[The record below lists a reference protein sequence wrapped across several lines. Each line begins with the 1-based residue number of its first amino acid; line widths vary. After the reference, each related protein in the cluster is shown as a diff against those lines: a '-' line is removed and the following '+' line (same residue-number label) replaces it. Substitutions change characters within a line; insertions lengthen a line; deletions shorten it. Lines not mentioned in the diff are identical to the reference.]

1 MRFELKLEEM
11 TTTRFLLRVLDILE
25 LEVMAAKVLC
35 ANCHCSKFTSRNL
48 ERISENRGNGWG
60 ELWFIHKMEM
70 PWSMSVS
77 PIGMAVIYYIRQ
89 FR

>member
-25 LEVMAAKVLC
+25 LEVIEVLC